1 MQEILELNNLLGKY
15 VDQGYYPGF
24 QWLIQK
30 NNKIFSGK
38 YGYNNIKSKQPVLED
53 TIYRI
58 WSMTKPIVAVVA
70 LKLIEQNKINFND
83 PINKY
88 LPEFNNLK
96 VINKE
101 NGNIND
107 VRKLINIP
115 NIKDLL
121 LHTAGFSYNMLDDPI
136 GLEYEKIKL
145 FHSDSTSLEEEI
157 KKLAKIPL
165 LFEPKTKWR
174 YSVSM
179 DVLGRI
185 IEIVKNNSLQNILQE
200 EIFNP
205 LEMHETNFS
214 IPKNSEYRLMES
226 YAYDTSKSEL
236 INYYPG
242 LQKIENYQYP
252 LYEEKFARGGHGLFS
267 TIKDYSIFAKMLQ
280 TGKSEKGKSIL
291 SQNSLKLINTNA
303 LEDYY
308 FPIEIRSVGTVI
320 DVNYVNDLEP
330 YGWAMGFRTL
340 IDRKKNNY
348 LGSLGECGWSGAA
361 STYFLVDK
369 YKNMTALLMTQVF
382 SGNPDLKKDFYKFI
396 YTNF

>member
-1 MQEILELNNLLGKY
+1 MQEKLELNKLLAKY
-15 VDQGYYPGF
+15 VDGGHYPGF
-24 QWLIQK
+24 QWQIQINDK
-30 NNKIFSGK
+30 KYSGK
-38 YGYNNIKSKQPVLED
+38 YGYNNIESKKPVLEN

-58 WSMTKPIVAVVA
+58 WSMTKPIVAIVA
-70 LKLIEQNKINFND
+70 LKLIEQKKLNFND
-83 PINKY
+83 PINKF

-96 VINKE
+96 VMSKE
-101 NGNIND
+101 NGNIDEVNK
-107 VRKLINIP
+107 VINFP
-115 NIKDLL
+115 KIKDLL

-157 KKLAKIPL
+157 IKLAKIPL

-205 LEMHETNFS
+205 LEMYETNFS
-214 IPKNSEYRLMES
+214 IPKNAEDRLMES
-226 YAYDTSKSEL
+226 YAYDNSKSEL

-252 LYEEKFARGGHGLFS
+252 LNEKRFARGGHGLFS

-280 TGKSEKGKSIL
+280 TGKTEKGQAIL
-291 SQNSLKLINTNA
+291 SKNSLKLINTNA

-308 FPIEIRSVGTVI
+308 FPLEIRSVGTVI

-330 YGWAMGFRTL
+330 YGWGMGFRTL
-340 IDRKKNNY
+340 IDQKKNNN
-348 LGSLGECGWSGAA
+348 LGSVGEFGWSGAA
-361 STYFLVDK
+361 STYFLVDNDK
-369 YKNMTALLMTQVF
+369 DMTALLMTQVF